1 MSAENIRKIYEKMS
15 EDRSA
20 FDRKLGEIQ
29 EMSKCAQDAFNEL
42 ARGNSDLGAG
52 VIPPILRC
60 LTSHVLSAATNSE
73 LTKEERY
80 AEVSGYL
87 APLVAM
93 HYDVYTKE
101 CLDNIDSILN
111 ESEAEG

>member
-1 MSAENIRKIYEKMS
+1 MSAENIRKLYNDMS
-15 EDRSA
+15 EDRTS
-20 FDRKLGEIQ
+20 FDRKLCEIQ
-29 EMSKCAQDAFNEL
+29 DTAKCAQDAFNEL

-52 VIPPILRC
+52 VLPPILRC
-60 LTSHVLSAATNSE
+60 ITSHVISAANNPNLSR
-73 LTKEERY
+73 EERF

-101 CLDNIDSILN
+101 CLDNIYSVLN
-111 ESEAEG
+111 EDD

>member
-1 MSAENIRKIYEKMS
+1 MSAENIRKLYNEMS
-15 EDRSA
+15 EDRTS
-20 FDRKLGEIQ
+20 FDRKLCEIQ
-29 EMSKCAQDAFNEL
+29 DTAKCAQDAFNEL

-52 VIPPILRC
+52 VLPPILRC
-60 LTSHVLSAATNSE
+60 ITSHVISAANNPNLSR
-73 LTKEERY
+73 EERY

-101 CLDNIDSILN
+101 CLDNIDSVLN
-111 ESEAEG
+111 EDA